1 MKFKAL
7 LFDFYG
13 TIVEEADA
21 YVEKICTVI
30 SRHLDHTVLPREIS
44 KQWFEIV
51 PKVCYEAYGKKFRL
65 QKDIAVESLETVLHS
80 LRCALDAHE
89 LIKTIHKYWNAP
101 RIFPESRNVL
111 VRCNLPICIIS
122 NVDDEFIYRALK
134 MHGLNFTNVVTS
146 ESCRSY
152 KPRVDIFLKAL
163 SMIGLSNNE
172 VLHIGDSYQNDVL
185 GAKAAG
191 IPSLWINRKKKT
203 LRPEDPAPE
212 FVART
217 LKGVLD
223 FL

>member
-1 MKFKAL
+1 
-7 LFDFYG
+7 
-13 TIVEEADA
+13 
-21 YVEKICTVI
+21 
-30 SRHLDHTVLPREIS
+30 
-44 KQWFEIV
+44 
-51 PKVCYEAYGKKFRL
+51 
-65 QKDIAVESLETVLHS
+65 
-80 LRCALDAHE
+80 
-89 LIKTIHKYWNAP
+89 
-101 RIFPESRNVL
+101 
-111 VRCNLPICIIS
+111 
-122 NVDDEFIYRALK
+122 
-134 MHGLNFTNVVTS
+134 MHGLHFSDVVTS